1 VADVTDATFETD
13 VLQRSMQVPVVVDFW
28 AEWCGPCRSL
38 GPVLEKVIA
47 DTDGAV
53 ELAKVDVDANPGV
66 WGQVAQAVRA
76 QGIPTVVA
84 IADGRI
90 VDYFIG
96 AQGEAAVRE
105 FVGKLLPSEEENA
118 RNALL
123 AAGDENSLRLVL
135 EVEPGNERA
144 IVALAELLV
153 ARGDNDEALALL
165 ERIPETAETRR
176 IAAIA
181 RSGEKLS
188 DDVDAK
194 LDELLGRVKLDEDAR
209 QEFVDILEMLGPD
222 DPRTS
227 AYRRRLTS
235 ALY

>member
-123 AAGDENSLRLVL
+123 AAGDETSLRQVL
-135 EVEPGNERA
+135 EAEPGNERA
-144 IVALAELLV
+144 IVALAEMLV
-153 ARGDNDEALALL
+153 ARGDSEEALALL

-194 LDELLGRVKLDEDAR
+194 LDDLLGRVKLDEDAR

-227 AYRRRLTS
+227 TYRRRLTS

>member
-123 AAGDENSLRLVL
+123 AAGDENSLRQVL

>member
-1 VADVTDATFETD
+1 MADVTDATFETD

-38 GPVLEKVIA
+38 GPVIEKVIA
-47 DTDGAV
+47 DTNGAV

-66 WGQVAQAVRA
+66 WGQVSQAVRA

-105 FVGKLLPSEEENA
+105 FVGRLLPTEEESA
-118 RNALL
+118 INALL
-123 AAGDENSLRLVL
+123 QAGDENSLRQVL
-135 EVEPGNERA
+135 DAEPGNEHA
-144 IVALAELLV
+144 IVALAEMLV

-165 ERIPETAETRR
+165 ERIPETADTRR

-181 RSGEKLS
+181 RSGEKLG

-194 LDELLGRVKLDEDAR
+194 LDELLGRVKADEDAR

-227 AYRRRLTS
+227 TYRRRLTS

>member
-1 VADVTDATFETD
+1 MADVTDATFETD

-123 AAGDENSLRLVL
+123 AAGDENSLRQVL
-135 EVEPGNERA
+135 AVEPGNERA

-209 QEFVDILEMLGPD
+209 QEFVDLLELLGPD

>member
-123 AAGDENSLRLVL
+123 AAGDENSLRQVL

-144 IVALAELLV
+144 IVALAEMLV

>member
-123 AAGDENSLRLVL
+123 AAGDENSLRQVL
-135 EVEPGNERA
+135 EIEPGNERA
-144 IVALAELLV
+144 IVALAEMLV

-176 IAAIA
+176 LAAIA

-227 AYRRRLTS
+227 TYRRRLTS